1 MEKTTLVL
9 GASPKP
15 ERYSFKAVSNLRER
29 GLPVVAIG
37 IRESLIRDVII
48 RTGMPDDTGPVQTV
62 ALYLGPRN
70 QLPYY
75 DYIIGLKP
83 ERIIF
88 NPGTWNPDLV
98 RLAAKNGIAVV
109 DDCMLVML
117 GCGTY

>member
-1 MEKTTLVL
+1 MDKKTVVL

-15 ERYSFKAVSNLRER
+15 ERYSHKAVLCLRER
-29 GLPVVAIG
+29 GIPVVAIG
-37 IRESLIRDVII
+37 IRKSFISDVMI
-48 RTGMPDDTGPVQTV
+48 RTGLPDDTGPVQTV

-70 QLPYY
+70 QEPYY

-88 NPGTWNPDLV
+88 NPGTWNPDLA
-98 RLAAKNGIAVV
+98 RLAAKNGIAAI
-109 DDCMLVML
+109 DECMLVML

>member
-1 MEKTTLVL
+1 MEKTTVVL

-15 ERYSFKAVSNLRER
+15 ERYSYKAVISLRQR
-29 GLPVVAIG
+29 GIPVVAIG
-37 IRESLIRDVII
+37 LRESSIHDVMI
-48 RTGMPDDTGPVQTV
+48 RTGMPDDAGSVQTV

-70 QLPYY
+70 QPPYY

-88 NPGTWNPDLV
+88 NPGTWNPDLAS
-98 RLAAKNGIAVV
+98 LAAKNGIAVI
-109 DDCMLVML
+109 DECMLVML

>member
-1 MEKTTLVL
+1 MEKTTMVL

-15 ERYSFKAVSNLRER
+15 ERYSYKAVSSLRTRGIPVIAIGLRESF
-29 GLPVVAIG
+29 IG
-37 IRESLIRDVII
+37 DVRII
-48 RTGMPDDTGPVQTV
+48 TGMPGDTGPVQTV

-88 NPGTWNPDLV
+88 NPGTWNPE
-98 RLAAKNGIAVV
+98 LAHLASKSGIGIL
-109 DDCMLVML
+109 DECMLVML